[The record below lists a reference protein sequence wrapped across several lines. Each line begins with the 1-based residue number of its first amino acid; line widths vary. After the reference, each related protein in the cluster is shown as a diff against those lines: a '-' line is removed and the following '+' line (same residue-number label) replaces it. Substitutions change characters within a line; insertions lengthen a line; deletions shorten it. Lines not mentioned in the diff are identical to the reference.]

1 MRQGDH
7 VLIVVQ
13 NEMTQPTIMHFH
25 DLTVPND
32 MDGVP
37 FIT

>member
-7 VLIVVQ
+7 VLIVVH

-25 DLTVPND
+25 GLTVPND